1 MAVAADFLRKGGM
14 DVSDEDV
21 AGGIEALVTALLQ
34 AGGVDPEKV
43 AQIGERGGKSDGTMP
58 APKIP
63 EGEA

>member
-1 MAVAADFLRKGGM
+1 VT
-14 DVSDEDV
+14 DEDV

-58 APKIP
+58 APKIGAAA